1 MKPLIA
7 LIVLGAFS
15 NIVNLSCK
23 IIYEQDKNSRQ
34 LGHSI
39 AQSVQKMAS
48 VVQTEKRW
56 PMDLRRVDA
65 DRVSSFLIFM
75 RLNAKGSS
83 PFVHF

>member
-1 MKPLIA
+1 
-7 LIVLGAFS
+7 
-15 NIVNLSCK
+15 
-23 IIYEQDKNSRQ
+23 
-34 LGHSI
+34 
-39 AQSVQKMAS
+39 MAS